1 MRYQKFL
8 DQLLERKAIIFD
20 SRSLKQIPFVF
31 YTSEGICYSPSME
44 HVENMQVLGFES
56 GYSREDAL
64 HKLLVTNDWITDCM
78 YATDKILGRKVE
90 I

>member
-1 MRYQKFL
+1 
-8 DQLLERKAIIFD
+8 
-20 SRSLKQIPFVF
+20 
-31 YTSEGICYSPSME
+31 ME